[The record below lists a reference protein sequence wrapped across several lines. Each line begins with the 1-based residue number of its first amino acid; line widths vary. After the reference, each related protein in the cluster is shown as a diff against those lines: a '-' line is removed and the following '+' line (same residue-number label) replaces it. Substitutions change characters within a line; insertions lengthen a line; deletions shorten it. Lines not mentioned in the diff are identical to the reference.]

1 MRAKRAMEEAERIQR
16 RRERMEAEKNVPIIP
31 YLSYFFSKESN
42 KNYTKQE
49 KCKWLKNK
57 ED

>member
-1 MRAKRAMEEAERIQR
+1 MEEAERIQR

-49 KCKWLKNK
+49 KCK
-57 ED
+57 